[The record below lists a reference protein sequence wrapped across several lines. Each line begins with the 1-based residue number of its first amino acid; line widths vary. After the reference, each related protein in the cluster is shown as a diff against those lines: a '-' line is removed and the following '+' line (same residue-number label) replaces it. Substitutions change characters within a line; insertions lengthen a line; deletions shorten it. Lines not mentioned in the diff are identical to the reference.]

1 MAIEI
6 TQETIQA
13 LSAEQFERVKQW
25 VLDDDK
31 ARIERHKQET
41 LAQIRE
47 LARAANIGIKIKGTR
62 GRPAKRGAEAAKR
75 TQH

>member
-1 MAIEI
+1 MANDI

-13 LSAEQFERVKQW
+13 LSAEQFERVKHW

-47 LARAANIGIKIKGTR
+47 LARSAHIGIRIEGTR
-62 GRPAKRGAEAAKR
+62 GRPTKHGTESAKRV
-75 TQH
+75 QQ